1 MWPQESRWRRR
12 PGALALV
19 GSEVLDSGGTVSEA
33 LAALGTEV
41 GFLPCM
47 HSVVFHQIGAPSEA
61 FATLGTL
68 VGFVAGQRWG
78 WLPSLGAPRLC
89 FQARQAEGPIAGM

>member
-1 MWPQESRWRRR
+1 MWPQESRRRRR

-19 GSEVLDSGGTVSEA
+19 GSEVLDPGGTVSEA
-33 LAALGTEV
+33 LAALGAEV
-41 GFLPCM
+41 GFLPCV

-68 VGFVAGQRWG
+68 VGFVAGQRRG
-78 WLPSLGAPRLC
+78 WLPRLGTPRLC
-89 FQARQAEGPIAGM
+89 LQARQAEGPIAGM